1 MDDKTNIFSNNSEE
15 KKETDSG
22 PTRSTKKMTLKDLE
36 VFKYSHYIDEND
48 DLGSLEIEISEF
60 KKAIFRLEE
69 LAVKALKD
77 SDINLYD
84 EKYLEILRHAD
95 ELRCILDK
103 GIIRYVLANP
113 NAVFGFEGDINPKY
127 LELVRKGWDPGQ
139 LKVWVHELYRYGVD
153 ISDLDPRKWNKD
165 LMWLEAQSGTDPR
178 DTKLSQINRLIIEEY
193 TLEELAILVEF
204 KHDILMNIEED
215 GFNLM
220 KPIEYNIQIKKG
232 IHRHEKELN
241 DLKEG
246 TFKSRLQN

>member
-1 MDDKTNIFSNNSEE
+1 MEDKTNLFGNNPEE
-15 KKETDSG
+15 KKETESS

-48 DLGSLEIEISEF
+48 NLGSLEIEISEF

-103 GIIRYVLANP
+103 GIIRYVIANP
-113 NAVFGFEGDINPKY
+113 NAVFGFEEDINPKY
-127 LELVRKGWDPGQ
+127 LELVHKGWCPEQ

-153 ISDLDPRKWNKD
+153 ISYLDHRKWNKD
-165 LMWLEAQSGTDPR
+165 LMWLEAQSGIDPR
-178 DTKLSQINRLIIEEY
+178 DTKLSQIDRLIMGEY
-193 TLEELAILVEF
+193 SLEELAILVEF
-204 KHDILMNIEED
+204 KHDILMNIDED
-215 GFNLM
+215 GFNPM
-220 KPIEYNIQIKKG
+220 KPIEYNIQIKKE
-232 IHRHEKELN
+232 IQKYDKELK

-246 TFKSRLQN
+246 TFKSRLQD